1 MRIEDTTIEVRF
13 KCVSGTDEVRTSG
26 NADNLCDYLNTW
38 TMRKSRTMIKSVIVA
53 SSSQEYSE
61 W

>member
-13 KCVSGTDEVRTSG
+13 KCVTGTDEVRTSG

-38 TMRKSRTMIKSVIVA
+38 TMR
-53 SSSQEYSE
+53 
-61 W
+61 